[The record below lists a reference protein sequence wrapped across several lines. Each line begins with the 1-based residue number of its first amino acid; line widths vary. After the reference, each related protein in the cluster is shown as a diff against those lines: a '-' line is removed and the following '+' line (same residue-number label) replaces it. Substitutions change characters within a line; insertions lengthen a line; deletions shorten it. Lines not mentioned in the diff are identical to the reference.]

1 MQLGALLATV
11 LSGLSLVAAAP
22 LEDRDLPPLDQ
33 VQLVDV
39 NYGGNGCP
47 QGSVGKAISTDKQL
61 ITLFFDK
68 YIAESG
74 PGVSP
79 AKNRAACQLNLKMH
93 FPQGWQ
99 FGVFKADYRG
109 YVGIPDKTRGY
120 SKATYY
126 FSGDRSQV
134 DREVWF
140 QGPVYDDY
148 IKEDTIGIASTV
160 WSPCGAEGMLNIKS
174 SIGILPIGT
183 PKPGL
188 LTVDSADL
196 KYKQYYHLQ
205 WRRCKK

>member
-1 MQLGALLATV
+1 MLFTTLLATAI
-11 LSGLSLVAAAP
+11 SGFTLAAAIP
-22 LEDRDLPPLDQ
+22 LEERAAPPLDQ

-39 NYGGNGCP
+39 AYGGNGCP
-47 QGSVGKAISTDKQL
+47 QGSVGKAFSSDKQL

-68 YIAESG
+68 YMAESG
-74 PGVSP
+74 PGISP
-79 AKNRAACQLNLKMH
+79 SKNRAACQLNLKMH

-109 YVGIPDKTRGY
+109 YVSLPAQTRGY
-120 SKATYY
+120 CKATYY

-140 QGPVYDDY
+140 DGPMSKDY
-148 IKEDTIGIASTV
+148 IKEDNIGLESTV
-160 WSPCGAEGMLNIKS
+160 WSPCGAEGLLNIKS
-174 SIGILPIGT
+174 SIGIVPIGT
-183 PKPGL
+183 PKPAL

-205 WRRCKK
+205 WRKC